1 MKSISAAIIV
11 LAGTAC
17 VTAGSLMSH
26 DQTRLF
32 VQFVGC
38 LVTGIGLVGWI
49 VLLWK
54 SSDNRETN
62 P

>member
-11 LAGTAC
+11 LAGVAA
-17 VTAGSLMSH
+17 VTAGSLLSH

-38 LVTGIGLVGWI
+38 LVTGIGLFGWGL
-49 VLLWK
+49 LLWK
-54 SSDNRETN
+54 SSDDRETKS
-62 P
+62 